1 MSKHKKVVV
10 TVDWKK
16 LLPILVVVS
25 TLEAIIICIGI
36 SLAIVLV
43 VTLI

>member
-16 LLPILVVVS
+16 LLPI
-25 TLEAIIICIGI
+25 IICIGI